1 MDYTIII
8 PARYAAQ
15 RFPGKLLKLLY
26 NKPILQHVYEQAK
39 RSQASHIVI
48 ATDDPKIQKVAL
60 GFGADVCL
68 TSQAHET
75 GTERLV
81 EVVQLRGLPAE
92 TVIVNVQG
100 DEPFIPPANI
110 DQVAEL
116 LVQNPDCQTAT
127 LCELLESEADYHNP
141 NMVKVV
147 LNAANQALYFSRAPI
162 PFGRIQSPVGQFTY
176 RHIGLYAYRAEFLS
190 KYSAWPPSPLEQ
202 IEYLEQLRTLWHG
215 GRICVALAAEKSLPG
230 IDTPDD
236 LERYLQCQ

>member
-15 RFPGKLLKLLY
+15 RFPGKLLKLLH

-39 RSQASHIVI
+39 RSQASQIVI
-48 ATDDPKIQKVAL
+48 ATDDPRIQEVAL

-68 TSQAHET
+68 TSQTHQT
-75 GTERLV
+75 GTERIV
-81 EVVQLRGLPAE
+81 EVVQLRHLPPE
-92 TVIVNVQG
+92 RIIVNVQG
-100 DEPFIPPANI
+100 DEPFMPPANM

-116 LVQNPDCQTAT
+116 LAQNPNSQTAT

-141 NMVKVV
+141 NIVKVV
-147 LNAANQALYFSRAPI
+147 LNAANQALYFSRASI

-176 RHIGLYAYRAEFLS
+176 RHIGLYAYRADFLRQ
-190 KYSAWPPSPLEQ
+190 YSAWTPSPLEQ
-202 IEYLEQLRTLWHG
+202 IEYLEQLRTLWYG
-215 GRICVALAAEKSLPG
+215 GQICVALATGKSLPG

-236 LERYLQCQ
+236 LERYLKA